1 MLEEEEN
8 PTPEPGKEADPWSP
22 KPAPAKPLTDLDF
35 RSGAR
40 IEELNQLIQEY
51 EARNVGAIRDAPE
64 LHQAKDRV
72 FSLLAL
78 AQRSDPRLPVVNRY
92 LLLSGGV
99 QQCSVHLN
107 VGRVPVL
114 SPGTDYDAAFTLLVP
129 ILNAAGV
136 PVTLDMT
143 QSPVGHTRL
152 SLQPFDPAVVNLWS
166 ELGDEEAYLAADR
179 VSEWFFRTLST
190 CAEDTR
196 VERRS
201 GVVTSV
207 IVCAGPLRVLYDVIP
222 VVAFRGWPEV
232 AQPWLTQTHF
242 WDGKLQD
249 EEVAGGFYL
258 LPSSGNNWR
267 LAFSASE
274 LNLRRML
281 PLPLAWAF
289 RAAAA
294 AISGGGLL
302 GGGVGPYHLFTLA
315 LWSCERLP
323 NSFLAQ
329 EENAAH
335 AMLGLLDDLLASL
348 VGRQLPSY
356 FLPEW
361 NLLECLSWTALERLA
376 HEVARVRAKP
386 AEHLRQAVERAK
398 EAKRVARALREQKAD
413 PKVD

>member
-1 MLEEEEN
+1 MEGVESPPFLE
-8 PTPEPGKEADPWSP
+8 GHPWSP

-51 EARNVGAIRDAPE
+51 EARNVGAIQDAPE
-64 LHQAKDRV
+64 LHQAKDQV
-72 FSLLAL
+72 FSLLGL
-78 AQRSDPRLPVVNRY
+78 AQKLDPRLPLVNRY

-99 QQCSVHLN
+99 QQGSVHLS
-107 VGRVPVL
+107 VGHLPLL
-114 SPGTDYDAAFTLLVP
+114 SPGTDYDTAFTLLVP
-129 ILNAAGV
+129 VLNAAGV
-136 PVTLDMT
+136 PATLDMT
-143 QSPVGHTRL
+143 QSPAGHTWL
-152 SLQPFDPAVVNLWS
+152 SLQPFDPAIVNLWS
-166 ELGDEEAYLAADR
+166 DLGDEEAYLAADQ
-179 VSEWFFRTLST
+179 VSEWFFRTLSA
-190 CAEDTR
+190 CAEDMR
-196 VERRS
+196 VEHRG

-207 IVCAGPLRVLYDVIP
+207 IFCAGPLRVLYDVIP

-242 WDGKLQD
+242 WDGKLKD

-267 LAFSASE
+267 LGFSASE
-274 LNLRRML
+274 MNLRRML

-294 AISGGGLL
+294 AISNSGCLRS
-302 GGGVGPYHLFTLA
+302 GVGPYHLFTLA

-323 NSFLAQ
+323 NSFLGR

-348 VGRQLPSY
+348 VDRQLASY
-356 FLPEW
+356 FLPKW
-361 NLLECLSWTALERLA
+361 NLLEGLSWMALERLA

-386 AEHLRQAVERAK
+386 AEYLRQALERAK
-398 EAKRVARALREQKAD
+398 EAKRVAKALREHKAD
-413 PKVD
+413 PKTD